1 MASIPTSK
9 QGEVW
14 EARLEPVIGHEQGG
28 RRPVAIVSVDQIS
41 SGRGEMCIV
50 VPFTRTDR
58 GSPIHVR
65 VEPPEGGLKAVS
77 FALPENVRSVSRA
90 RLAKRTGS
98 LRDDTLEQILHRI
111 HLLTRKPR

>member
-1 MASIPTSK
+1 VATVPSAQ
-9 QGEVW
+9 QGDVW
-14 EARLEPVIGHEQGG
+14 EARLEPVVGHEQGG
-28 RRPVAIVSVDQIS
+28 KRPVVIVSIDQIS

-58 GSPIHVR
+58 GTPIHVR
-65 VEPPEGGLKAVS
+65 VDPPEGGLKAVS
-77 FALPENVRSVSRA
+77 FALPENVRSISRE
-90 RLAKRTGS
+90 RLAKRLGS